1 MPRASGGSSPSCWP
15 PGRGHPLI
23 ATLDRNLVGCQRAPN
38 TLRARQNLNAG
49 PAPLAGPRPEAHR
62 PAMLGL
68 GRSSSHGE
76 MAVWAMLR
84 HPTAF
89 VPIAMSFGA
98 LAMVAWY
105 LASYGTGPQPD
116 EVVQVRLWQLLVVG
130 QLPIVAYVAL
140 RYLPRAPRPTLVVL
154 ALQLGAAV
162 LAVAPVALL
171 DGL

>member
-1 MPRASGGSSPSCWP
+1 M
-15 PGRGHPLI
+15 
-23 ATLDRNLVGCQRAPN
+23 T
-38 TLRARQNLNAG
+38 
-49 PAPLAGPRPEAHR
+49 
-62 PAMLGL
+62 
-68 GRSSSHGE
+68 
-76 MAVWAMLR
+76 VWAMLR

-116 EVVQVRLWQLLVVG
+116 EVAQVRLWQLLVAG
-130 QLPIVAYVAL
+130 QLPLIVYFAL
-140 RYLPRAPRPTLVVL
+140 RYLPQAPRPTLVVL

-162 LAVAPVALL
+162 LAVAPVVLL